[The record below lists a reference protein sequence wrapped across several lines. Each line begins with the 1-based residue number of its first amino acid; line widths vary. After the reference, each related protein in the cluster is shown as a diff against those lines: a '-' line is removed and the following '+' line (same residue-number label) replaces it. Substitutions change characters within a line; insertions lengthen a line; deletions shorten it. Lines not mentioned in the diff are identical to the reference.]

1 MHYTKAV
8 LHGVFYDES
17 WDGERHGNRCPCFR
31 GWREKI
37 ARRVDGWGICAKICV
52 CAMFYKKWKLNA
64 RLILPNF
71 SLSSL
76 FFFNFFLRIYFCLI
90 FNFFIFFLTFS
101 LVLSSEEFWIKW
113 MLFFFHFGIFTY
125 FLVWWFWF
133 GIKNSANRLNT
144 R

>member
-90 FNFFIFFLTFS
+90 FNFF
-101 LVLSSEEFWIKW
+101 
-113 MLFFFHFGIFTY
+113 LFFFNIFSRSFFRRILNKMNA
-125 FLVWWFWF
+125 FLFPLWYIHVFFSVVILIWD
-133 GIKNSANRLNT
+133 KK
-144 R
+144 